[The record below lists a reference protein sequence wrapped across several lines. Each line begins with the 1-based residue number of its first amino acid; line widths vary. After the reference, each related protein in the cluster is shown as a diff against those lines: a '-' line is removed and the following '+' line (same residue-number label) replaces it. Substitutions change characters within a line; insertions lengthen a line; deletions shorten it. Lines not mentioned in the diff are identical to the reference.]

1 MLPSSP
7 STTSDLTVT
16 GVSAGR
22 GPACET
28 GQNCETRGCRIEC
41 ATRSSPGAWRTSGR
55 SAAAPSADH
64 AWPPAADER
73 AGYGPCAQFRAPTSG
88 AGFDYRDSRIRQHG
102 VEQCRELAGAP
113 WAASLSPRHSTGR
126 TSVTRQVVGQD
137 VTASASLLADLLS
150 ALTVMDIFAMSYWL
164 RSLKERKPSPSR
176 SPSST
181 SCTSPNCA
189 SNSGPSVGSF

>member
-1 MLPSSP
+1 MPGITVLMPVYNGERHVRAAIDSILAQTYRDFEFVIVDDGSTDATHELVSS
-7 STTSDLTVT
+7 
-16 GVSAGR
+16 
-22 GPACET
+22 
-28 GQNCETRGCRIEC
+28 
-41 ATRSSPGAWRTSGR
+41 
-55 SAAAPSADH
+55 
-64 AWPPAADER
+64 
-73 AGYGPCAQFRAPTSG
+73 
-88 AGFDYRDSRIRQHG
+88 YRDSRIRQHG

-126 TSVTRQVVGQD
+126 TSVTRQVVGQE